1 MNATISR
8 FILAAAITI
17 LLVAAGVQ
25 PVLAQSPSFS
35 DFTSTANL
43 TLNGD
48 AAPANNGS
56 ANVLRLTPAIAAKR
70 GSAWFNVQQP
80 VSGGFTTVFTF
91 QFTQGSLP
99 PADGI
104 AFVIQNSALSALGQT
119 GGSIGYADGAT
130 CDGET
135 CVNSGGG
142 IPNSLAVEF
151 DTFDNGAAT
160 DDPNANHIGI
170 QSCGIVGGV
179 PQPNS
184 PAHGENS
191 VGFPICNLAGPVTP
205 VPTMSDGSVYTVTID
220 YEPPSCIGDCGPGLM
235 TVKLGNTTVLT
246 SELTLEDSMNLN
258 SGKAWVG
265 LTSATGSAFENHDI
279 LSWTFTP
286 HNPDSITKA
295 TPPGQTTVFNFGAF
309 NFKSTPDTT
318 TVNGNSLTVTPTP
331 LPANSDIPFAAGNA
345 KCITYAN
352 TGGTCWTF
360 TVVCTGPDCGG
371 TYDAEFSTSYDS
383 DTTILKPG
391 FGKGEFSCA
400 VPFTGIF
407 KNQIDG
413 FFVQRIDP
421 TTKGRSGG
429 SGSCWVAT
437 QNTPGVSDLVSNFI
451 GFNSPVQN
459 NAVNVV
465 KAGQAIPLGWQ
476 LLDENSHPITN
487 LTLCTTTTG
496 CAPGT
501 VSIVFFASSTCSA
514 DDDVADISGT
524 LADMAGNSGL
534 QNMGNGNYQYVWKTP
549 NGLKGCY
556 LARVTFSD
564 GILHDALFKFK

>member
-1 MNATISR
+1 M
-8 FILAAAITI
+8 
-17 LLVAAGVQ
+17 
-25 PVLAQSPSFS
+25 
-35 DFTSTANL
+35 
-43 TLNGD
+43 
-48 AAPANNGS
+48 
-56 ANVLRLTPAIAAKR
+56 LRLTPAIAAKR

-286 HNPDSITKA
+286 HSSTSVNNINV
-295 TPPGQTTVFNFGAF
+295 PPGGTGVASFGSFNYKVHNTTNGSMNF
-309 NFKSTPDTT
+309 S
-318 TVNGNSLTVTPTP
+318 VT
-331 LPANSDIPFAAGNA
+331 
-345 KCITYAN
+345 
-352 TGGTCWTF
+352 
-360 TVVCTGPDCGG
+360 
-371 TYDAEFSTSYDS
+371 
-383 DTTILKPG
+383 
-391 FGKGEFSCA
+391 
-400 VPFTGIF
+400 
-407 KNQIDG
+407 
-413 FFVQRIDP
+413 
-421 TTKGRSGG
+421 
-429 SGSCWVAT
+429 
-437 QNTPGVSDLVSNFI
+437 
-451 GFNSPVQN
+451 
-459 NAVNVV
+459 
-465 KAGQAIPLGWQ
+465 AIPVPP
-476 LLDENSHPITN
+476 NTN
-487 LTLCTTTTG
+487 LNFSGAQCDSCTTERVT
-496 CAPGT
+496 
-501 VSIVFFASSTCSA
+501 I
-514 DDDVADISGT
+514 
-524 LADMAGNSGL
+524 AGNSRQRAIAGRVS
-534 QNMGNGNYQYVWKTP
+534 GTISSWR
-549 NGLKGCY
+549 
-556 LARVTFSD
+556 RVTMLLDRFPVPDS
-564 GILHDALFKFK
+564 